1 MKRTKATQALG
12 LLLSLVIVI
21 TSITI
26 VNTKADEMINKSFNY
41 PNSHDSTKE
50 ITSTYY
56 YSDDYFKQSSYV
68 YNPSL
73 ATLSVCAAS
82 AAVGYNVGYDPAKGR
97 DYSLCANNIKK
108 LLTETGFDSFYA
120 NEDYL
125 TKPTMESCG
134 IAFAKKKITV
144 GDIDY
149 TLIAINFRNAQYEK
163 EWVMNFDLGDGDYHA
178 GFEKIGDRTIEEFKQ
193 YIQNN
198 QIKGN
203 LKVWI
208 TGYSKGAGIA
218 NYVSQ
223 ELDDFY
229 FQDVELAPEDVYSY
243 SIGTPNTTRKMNYK
257 LALYKNIFNIVSPY
271 DYLTQIPPEQWGWH
285 RFGVDVTIPTVG
297 STSYKEKKQRAQSF
311 LDQMI
316 KGYDVSVDYL
326 PAYKVNLDDISNPKL
341 LPAGEKELS
350 IIIDD
355 LLTALSIGLGS
366 QESITNANPAI
377 RAAIEVIMDATDEQ
391 KEIIVNYANTYVK
404 ENSVTDILTD
414 VLSKGGKTTS
424 AVMDALRQAGFEFE
438 NEEEIKTTL
447 NDFAVGIL
455 SSLLTDLN
463 NTAGDAVTI
472 YNDPYG
478 FSGNHFAFR
487 YLAWLQSMDSNYK
500 LPSDDP
506 VVPTPEVKKPAKAV
520 ISKAKRKSSKSINL
534 VLKKAKNAV
543 GYQVKVYSSKKNAN
557 KNKKAIFT
565 KTVKKVKVTLKSKK
579 FKKKSKLYIRTRAYN
594 LKTNKKKQYGSW
606 SKVKKVSK

>member
-56 YSDDYFKQSSYV
+56 YSDAYFKQSSYV

-326 PAYKVNLDDISNPKL
+326 PAFKVDLEDFSNPKV
-341 LPAGEKELS
+341 LPAGEKEVS
-350 IIIDD
+350 EIIDD
-355 LLTALSIGLGS
+355 LITALSISLGS
-366 QESITNANPAI
+366 QDSVNEAAPAI
-377 RAAIEVIMDATDEQ
+377 RAAVEVIMDATDEQ
-391 KEIIVNYANTYVK
+391 LDIIKNYVTNYIKDHEI
-404 ENSVTDILTD
+404 TDIIADL
-414 VLSKGGKTTS
+414 LSKGGETTA
-424 AVMDALRQAGFEFE
+424 AVMDALREAGFEFE
-438 NEEEIKTTL
+438 NEEEIKETL
-447 NDFAVGIL
+447 NVFVVLVLVGVASDIQ
-455 SSLLTDLN
+455 N
-463 NTAGDAVTI
+463 IGGDVVTI

-500 LPSDDP
+500 LPSDNP